1 MVDAIERSC
10 ARRSLRDIARR
21 GQDTHEGAAVKVLI
35 ADDHRLIIE
44 GVKLKLAE
52 LDPAVETVVAM
63 NLDELD
69 RMASTHADSLDLALV
84 DITMP
89 GTQGHQHVNR
99 LRAQAPALPVI
110 VLSGSEDVDL
120 MRSLMEIGVLG
131 FIPKAYSPDVMLSAI
146 RLVLAGGIYI
156 PPLLLANAQAQ
167 GWQPAEVAPAPAP
180 GEAAR
185 GIDGLRK
192 LLDGVAADV
201 VNFDCAVQIDVRQAK
216 DFPWVAALLSA
227 RVKKLDPAFKLQLS
241 QALNAEQVPQLVL
254 TPKP

>member
-1 MVDAIERSC
+1 M
-10 ARRSLRDIARR
+10 
-21 GQDTHEGAAVKVLI
+21 KVLI

-89 GTQGHQHVNR
+89 GTQGHQHVSR

-120 MRSLMEIGVLG
+120 MRALIDMGVLG

-167 GWQPAEVAPAPAP
+167 GWQPAEVAPAP

-192 LLDGVAADV
+192 LLTER
-201 VNFDCAVQIDVRQAK
+201 QIDVMR
-216 DFPWVAALLSA
+216 LLSQGKPNKLIA
-227 RVKKLDPAFKLQLS
+227 RDLGISEGTVKIHLAAIFRALNVRNRVEAVVASRKLQGL
-241 QALNAEQVPQLVL
+241 
-254 TPKP
+254 

>member
-1 MVDAIERSC
+1 MVNAIERSC
-10 ARRSLRDIARR
+10 VHRSLRDIARR
-21 GQDTHEGAAVKVLI
+21 GHDTHEGAAVKVLI

-69 RMASTHADSLDLALV
+69 RMAATHADSLDLALV

-89 GTQGHQHVNR
+89 GTPG
-99 LRAQAPALPVI
+99 APARQSPARASAGVAGDRA
-110 VLSGSEDVDL
+110 VGSEDVDL

-156 PPLLLANAQAQ
+156 PPLPSRLRTRLATRGGRGATGGSGTRDRWTAQAADRTPDRCHAPVSQ
-167 GWQPAEVAPAPAP
+167 GKPNKLI
-180 GEAAR
+180 AR
-185 GIDGLRK
+185 DLGISEGTVKIHLR
-192 LLDGVAADV
+192 
-201 VNFDCAVQIDVRQAK
+201 RS
-216 DFPWVAALLSA
+216 SA
-227 RVKKLDPAFKLQLS
+227 RSTCATAS
-241 QALNAEQVPQLVL
+241 
-254 TPKP
+254 KPWSPRASCRACNEESRSW

>member
-1 MVDAIERSC
+1 M
-10 ARRSLRDIARR
+10 
-21 GQDTHEGAAVKVLI
+21 KVLI

-44 GVKLKLAE
+44 GVKIKLAE
-52 LDPAVETVVAM
+52 LDPGVDAVVAM

-69 RMASTHADSLDLALV
+69 RAVAEHADELDLALV

-89 GTQGHQHVNR
+89 GTNGHQHVAR

-120 MRSLMEIGVLG
+120 MRSLIDLGVLG

-167 GWQPAEVAPAPAP
+167 GWQPSEAPAAPAGDP
-180 GEAAR
+180 AR
-185 GIDGLRK
+185 SLDGLRN
-192 LLDGVAADV
+192 LLTER
-201 VNFDCAVQIDVRQAK
+201 QIDVMR
-216 DFPWVAALLSA
+216 LLSQGKPNKLIA
-227 RVKKLDPAFKLQLS
+227 RDLGISEGTVKIHLAAIFRALNVRNRVEAVVASRKLQGL
-241 QALNAEQVPQLVL
+241 
-254 TPKP
+254 

>member
-1 MVDAIERSC
+1 M
-10 ARRSLRDIARR
+10 
-21 GQDTHEGAAVKVLI
+21 KVLI

-63 NLDELD
+63 NLEELD
-69 RMASTHADSLDLALV
+69 RMAETHADSLDLALV

-146 RLVLAGGIYI
+146 RLVLAGGVYI

-167 GWQPAEVAPAPAP
+167 GWQPAETAPPPADQ
-180 GEAAR
+180 AH
-185 GIDGLRK
+185 GIDGLRN
-192 LLDGVAADV
+192 LLTER
-201 VNFDCAVQIDVRQAK
+201 QIDVMR
-216 DFPWVAALLSA
+216 LLSQGKPNKLIA
-227 RVKKLDPAFKLQLS
+227 RDLGISEGTVKIHLAAIFRALNVRNRVEAVVASRKLQGL
-241 QALNAEQVPQLVL
+241 
-254 TPKP
+254 